1 MLYGGKSQHHCVC
14 RYWSITRAVD
24 YINRRT
30 PRMVNSLICACWM
43 LSGFIS
49 IPPLLGWK
57 DDSDMSWFKSML
69 GQQGNRTHLEFLRD
83 LEGSGWMNVP
93 QMDLRNFT
101 ANLERVVYP
110 SCEVSRRQTKFR
122 QSGYIPF

>member
-1 MLYGGKSQHHCVC
+1 
-14 RYWSITRAVD
+14 
-24 YINRRT
+24 
-30 PRMVNSLICACWM
+30 MVNSLICACWM

-83 LEGSGWMNVP
+83 LEGSGWMDVP

-110 SCEVSRRQTKFR
+110 SCEVSRRQKSLGN
-122 QSGYIPF
+122 QDISPFDLPQILCLK